1 MRTEINSE
9 HPHIVKVPGV
19 LGGEPIIA
27 GTRMGVAFIARL
39 LQAGEE
45 PSEIIAVYPHLAPAV
60 VYDAI
65 SYYLNHCEEIDEL
78 IGESTASPWLRH
90 TASRSPS
97 ATQSYSRLREGPSE
111 ELRDLACMLACFDP
125 SP

>member
-1 MRTEINSE
+1 MRTEINTE

-27 GTRMGVAFIARL
+27 GTRIGVAFIARL

-45 PSEIIAVYPHLAPAV
+45 PSEIIAAYPHLAPAA

-65 SYYLNHCEEIDEL
+65 SYYLDHREEIDQL
-78 IGESTASPWLRH
+78 IGDSTAE
-90 TASRSPS
+90 A
-97 ATQSYSRLREGPSE
+97 
-111 ELRDLACMLACFDP
+111 LAERYGFEVAERGRVVFKG
-125 SP
+125 S

>member
-1 MRTEINSE
+1 MQTEIKTE

-27 GTRMGVAFIARL
+27 GTRVGVAFIARL

-45 PSEIIAVYPHLAPAV
+45 PSEIIAAYPHLAPAA

-65 SYYLNHCEEIDEL
+65 SYYLDHREEIDQL
-78 IGESTASPWLRH
+78 IGDFTA
-90 TASRSPS
+90 A
-97 ATQSYSRLREGPSE
+97 A
-111 ELRDLACMLACFDP
+111 LAARYGFEVAERCRIVFKD
-125 SP
+125 S